1 MNITIKIPFL
11 SWTSKPDLSID
22 IDASIE
28 ARFHMRAAVMQAVSA
43 GANLSGANL
52 RSADLRSANLSG
64 ANLSGA
70 NLRSAD
76 LSGANLRSA
85 DLSGADLSGANLGG
99 ANLGGADL
107 RGANLG
113 GADLRGANLGGA
125 GLSGAVAKE
134 LACAMPSIV
143 PETGSLEGFKKLR
156 GGAIAHIFIPAKAKR
171 SNAAGR
177 KCRAS
182 EAKVLAI
189 WDSAGKPIKTG
200 HSQHDYSFVYR
211 VGRIARPDSFDANR
225 WNECAPGIHFFLT
238 RIEAEN
244 Y

>member
-52 RSADLRSANLSG
+52 GGANLSRADLSG
-64 ANLSGA
+64 ANLGGA
-70 NLRSAD
+70 DLRSAD
-76 LSGANLRSA
+76 LSGANL
-85 DLSGADLSGANLGG
+85 
-99 ANLGGADL
+99 GGADL
-107 RGANLG
+107 RS
-113 GADLRGANLGGA
+113 ADLRSADLR
-125 GLSGAVAKE
+125 SAVAKE
-134 LACAMPSIV
+134 LACAMTSIV